1 MRPSF
6 GARRKPRKIG
16 QNGEDSDGDTKMAG
30 VSDDETGTGAAPLQ
44 FKTHRLLISWL
55 ETTSRLSTT
64 STSKFKKRSSLRVS
78 FGPGGTSMTEED
90 DSESSVVF
98 TPKKSNLSRQAIE
111 KNAFRKS
118 IVASRS
124 LEHPIRQND
133 DRPSYNADYLNELK
147 SSTPSTPKDLRSRTD
162 IEDDVVK
169 ALDLAS
175 KFGTDVTTCDF
186 GNSIIPTDAEIS
198 EKKERRARLA
208 KQNFIALSDE
218 EEDNFLSREKRSD
231 TRLVRDDEDFAE
243 GFDEFVEDSRVA
255 LGRKAEREQER
266 KHEAEIRQLIQEAE
280 GSSGE
285 SDDSEA
291 ERRAAYEAAQTRAG
305 MDGIK
310 NDSLKNSRERRQRT
324 PPKIT
329 PLPSLKSCLERL
341 QVNLKT
347 VQSSRERKI
356 RKMGELQKEKQDIG
370 TREAEIQQLL
380 KEVGENY
387 EKLRAEAET
396 PVEERANASDEHV
409 RLQGVMPTQ
418 ELGNNVGI

>member
-1 MRPSF
+1 
-6 GARRKPRKIG
+6 
-16 QNGEDSDGDTKMAG
+16 
-30 VSDDETGTGAAPLQ
+30 
-44 FKTHRLLISWL
+44 
-55 ETTSRLSTT
+55 
-64 STSKFKKRSSLRVS
+64 
-78 FGPGGTSMTEED
+78 MTEED

-111 KNAFRKS
+111 KNALRKA

-124 LEHPIRQND
+124 SEHPVRQND

-147 SSTPSTPKDLRSRTD
+147 SSTPSTPKDLKSRTD

-175 KFGTDVTTCDF
+175 KFGTDLVACNIS
-186 GNSIIPTDAEIS
+186 NSIIPTNAEIS

-208 KQNFIALSDE
+208 KQEFIALSDE
-218 EEDNFLSREKRSD
+218 EEDNFLSRTKDSE

-243 GFDEFVEDSRVA
+243 GFDEFVEDGRVA
-255 LGRKAEREQER
+255 LGRKAEREQKR

-280 GSSGE
+280 GTSDE

-305 MDGIK
+305 MDGLQK
-310 NDSLKNSRERRQRT
+310 DSHKQSQERRQRT

-341 QVNLKT
+341 QVSLKV

-356 RKMGELQKEKQDIG
+356 QKMEELQKEKQDIG

-380 KEVGENY
+380 EEAGEKY
-387 EKLRAEAET
+387 KKLRAEAGI
-396 PVEERANASDEHV
+396 PIEERANASDDDT
-409 RLQGVMPTQ
+409 RIQGVMLTQ
-418 ELGNNVGI
+418 EPENNVGT